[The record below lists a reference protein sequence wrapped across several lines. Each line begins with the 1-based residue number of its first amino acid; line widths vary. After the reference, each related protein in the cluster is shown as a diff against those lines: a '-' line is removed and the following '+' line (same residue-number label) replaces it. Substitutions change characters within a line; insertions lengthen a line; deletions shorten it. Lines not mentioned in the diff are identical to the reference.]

1 MLKDFAEVTRNT
13 EKISNFVS
21 AVTAKYCLTELTLTF
36 NRIYTNPYMTG
47 KDLACS
53 LATCIA
59 SLTASAYEKPQV
71 CTLHTNW
78 TFCQVGDTL
87 WSDAKVPGTVHQDLL
102 NHNRIPNPFYGMNE
116 EAVQWVENEDWMY
129 RTSFV
134 VDEQQLSRDAAVLE
148 MDGLD
153 TYADVFLNGALIL
166 RSDNMFVGYK
176 VQVKPVLRKGVN
188 RLLVRFRSP
197 VKEVLP
203 QLQTNGFDYP
213 ASNDHSPWRTSVYT
227 RKAPYTYGW
236 DWGIRLATC
245 GIWRPVRLV
254 FSDVARIEDYYVCQD
269 AVTQAKADVDNRL
282 EINNVTSSTVSALL
296 KVDYHYSDSDTKEI
310 KKQIEL
316 RPGANTVSLP
326 VSIERPHLWMPNGW
340 GEPSLYKFTASL
352 SVDGV
357 EIAKQER
364 NVGLR
369 TVRVVMDDDE
379 HGKSFY
385 FVVNGKP
392 MFAKG
397 ANFIP
402 DDALL
407 PNVTQERYKRIFE
420 DVKAANMN
428 MLRVWGGGIYEDDE
442 FYDEADRNGILIWQD
457 FMFACSSY
465 PHDPLFVGR
474 VESEAEYN
482 IKRLRGHASLAMWCG
497 NNEIYEAMRYWGWQ
511 RKYSAEAFAE
521 MERGY
526 NVLFRGLLPK
536 MVERLD
542 NGRFYMHSSP
552 YEANWGRP
560 DSWKTG
566 DSHNWGTWHGR
577 KPFESFDTDVPRF
590 MSEYGFQAFPEMKTI
605 RTFAEEKDF
614 ELESPVMNAH
624 QKADIG
630 NALIKQ
636 TMGLY
641 YKVPEKFEDLVY
653 VGLVLQGQGIRH
665 GIEAHRRNR
674 PYCMGSL
681 FWQLNDS
688 WPVVSWSG
696 IDYYGNWKA
705 LMYQSKRAFA
715 PILINAI
722 KEGDDLCVYLVSDE
736 LQNHD
741 GVRLDVELMDFDGKA
756 HGKWTQSG
764 MLAANSSVLFM
775 KKRAGEL
782 QGKLSAATS
791 LLHFTLKD
799 KNGVTLADDVFYF
812 AYPKDQK
819 LPEANIETSV
829 RRRGDAIEMAL
840 KTDKL
845 ARDIFVEVP
854 VQGVRFTDNFF
865 DLLPGQRKK
874 ITITSPE
881 GHSLNDFTF
890 RLHQLGGVR

>member
-1 MLKDFAEVTRNT
+1 
-13 EKISNFVS
+13 
-21 AVTAKYCLTELTLTF
+21 
-36 NRIYTNPYMTG
+36 MTG

-116 EAVQWVENEDWMY
+116 QDVQWVENEDWMY

-148 MDGLD
+148 LDGLD

-166 RSDNMFVGYK
+166 RSDNMFVGHK

-227 RKAPYTYGW
+227 RKAPYSYGW

-310 KKQIEL
+310 RKQIEL

-326 VSIERPHLWMPNGW
+326 VSIEKPHLWMPNGW

-385 FVVNGKP
+385 LVVNGKP
-392 MFAKG
+392 IFAKG

-407 PNVTQERYKRIFE
+407 PNVTPERYKRIFE

-521 MERGY
+521 MGRGY
-526 NVLFRGLLPK
+526 NVLFRELLPK

-560 DSWKTG
+560 KSWKTG

-641 YKVPEKFEDLVY
+641 YRVPEKFEDLVY
-653 VGLVLQGQGIRH
+653 VGLVLQGQGMRH

-715 PILINAI
+715 PILINAV

-736 LQNHD
+736 LQD
-741 GVRLDVELMDFDGKA
+741 RDDVRLDVELMDFDGKA

-799 KNGVTLADDVFYF
+799 KNGVTLVDDVFYF

-829 RRRGDAIEMAL
+829 RRRGDAIEMTL

>member
-1 MLKDFAEVTRNT
+1 
-13 EKISNFVS
+13 
-21 AVTAKYCLTELTLTF
+21 
-36 NRIYTNPYMTG
+36 MTG

-134 VDEQQLSRDAAVLE
+134 VDEQQLGRDAAVLE

-166 RSDNMFVGYK
+166 RSDNMFVGHK

-203 QLQTNGFDYP
+203 QLQTNGFDYS

-227 RKAPYTYGW
+227 RKAPYSYGW

-457 FMFACSSY
+457 FIFACSSY

-474 VESEAEYN
+474 VKSEAEYN

-526 NVLFRGLLPK
+526 DVLFRELLPK

-560 DSWKTG
+560 NSWKTG

-653 VGLVLQGQGIRH
+653 VGLVLQGQGMRH

-705 LMYQSKRAFA
+705 LMYQSKWAFA

-736 LQNHD
+736 LQDHD

-775 KKRAGEL
+775 KKRADEL

-829 RRRGDAIEMAL
+829 RRRGDAIEMTL

>member
-1 MLKDFAEVTRNT
+1 MFFAV
-13 EKISNFVS
+13 I
-21 AVTAKYCLTELTLTF
+21 AKYCLTELTLTF

-71 CTLHTNW
+71 CTRHTNW

-134 VDEQQLSRDAAVLE
+134 VNEQQLSRDAAVLE

-166 RSDNMFVGYK
+166 RSDNMFVGHK
-176 VQVKPVLRKGVN
+176 IEVKPVLRKGVN
-188 RLLVRFRSP
+188 QLLVRFRSP

-227 RKAPYTYGW
+227 RKAPYSYGW

-269 AVTQAKADVDNRL
+269 VVTQAKADVDNRL

-326 VSIERPHLWMPNGW
+326 VSIEKPHLWMPNGW

-379 HGKSFY
+379 YGKSFY

-407 PNVTQERYKRIFE
+407 PNVTPERYKRIFE

-465 PHDPLFVGR
+465 PHDPQFVGR
-474 VESEAEYN
+474 VEAEAEYN

-511 RKYSAEAFAE
+511 RKYSAEAFAG

-526 NVLFRGLLPK
+526 DVLFRGLLPK

-560 DSWKTG
+560 DSWKTA

-653 VGLVLQGQGIRH
+653 VGLVLQGQGMRH

-722 KEGDDLCVYLVSDE
+722 KEGDDVCVYLVSDE
-736 LQNHD
+736 LQD
-741 GVRLDVELMDFDGKA
+741 RDDVRLDVELMDFDGKA

-791 LLHFTLKD
+791 LLHFTLKA
-799 KNGVTLADDVFYF
+799 KNGATLADDVFYF

-819 LPEANIETSV
+819 LPKANIETSV
-829 RRRGDAIEMAL
+829 RRRGDAIEMTL

-881 GHSLNDFTF
+881 GDSLNDFTF

>member
-1 MLKDFAEVTRNT
+1 
-13 EKISNFVS
+13 
-21 AVTAKYCLTELTLTF
+21 
-36 NRIYTNPYMTG
+36 MTG

-166 RSDNMFVGYK
+166 RSDNMFVGHK
-176 VQVKPVLRKGVN
+176 IEVKPVLRKGVN
-188 RLLVRFRSP
+188 QLLVRFRSP

-227 RKAPYTYGW
+227 RKAPYSYGW

-282 EINNVTSSTVSALL
+282 EINNVTSNTVSALL

-326 VSIERPHLWMPNGW
+326 VSIENPHLWMPNGW

-428 MLRVWGGGIYEDDE
+428 MLRVWGGGIYEDNE

-474 VESEAEYN
+474 VEAEAEYN

-497 NNEIYEAMRYWGWQ
+497 NYEIYEAMRYWGWQ

-526 NVLFRGLLPK
+526 NVLFRELLPK

-542 NGRFYMHSSP
+542 GTRFYMHSSP

-560 DSWKTG
+560 NSWKTG

-630 NALIKQ
+630 NALIRQ
-636 TMGLY
+636 TMRLY
-641 YKVPEKFEDLVY
+641 YRVPEKFEDLVY

-736 LQNHD
+736 LQDHD

-775 KKRAGEL
+775 KKRADEL
-782 QGKLSAATS
+782 QGKLSAANS

-829 RRRGDAIEMAL
+829 RRRGDAIEMTL

-881 GHSLNDFTF
+881 GHLLNDFTF